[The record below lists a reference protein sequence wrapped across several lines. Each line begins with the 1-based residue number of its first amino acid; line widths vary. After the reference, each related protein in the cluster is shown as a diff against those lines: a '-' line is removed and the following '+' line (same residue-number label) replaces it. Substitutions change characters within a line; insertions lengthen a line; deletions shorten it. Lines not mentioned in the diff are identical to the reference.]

1 MMIAWYRRKPALIEA
16 ARWEGGDTEWLDQ
29 WLGQNWTRADARD
42 IVWEHGD
49 EEQLVIWNSLEKSWN
64 TVPVKHWILRG
75 IAGNF
80 YPCDPQVFSI
90 LYEETDVLE

>member
-1 MMIAWYRRKPALIEA
+1 MAIGWYRRNPALIEA

-42 IVWEHGD
+42 VEWLHEDG
-49 EEQLVIWNSLEKSWN
+49 EELVVWNSIEKAW
-64 TVPVKHWILRG
+64 TPVPVGHWIIRG
-75 IAGNF
+75 IAGEY

-90 LYEETDVLE
+90 LYEEAEV